1 MKTLCKHCLNSC
13 KIFTPNCKKYKT
25 EDMAEIRKDYLKNKD
40 KIAFFDYGIIDRHKK
55 LTKK

>member
-25 EDMAEIRKDYLKNKD
+25 EDMAQIRKEYLKNKG
-40 KIAFFDYGIIDRHKK
+40 KIAYFDYGIATN
-55 LTKK
+55 TKSKN